1 MISENQLNMVPP
13 RAAAKRRLRL
23 SSFGI
28 HLVLISGALIMVGPF
43 AWMVLTSLKS
53 FGEAT
58 QVPPVILPATPEL
71 NNYSDVFDGLPFF
84 DFYKNTIIMALGRIV
99 GVLFFCSMMA
109 YALARIEF
117 PGRNLIFLL
126 VLSVFMVP
134 GEVLLIPQ
142 YLIMSQ
148 LGLLNTLQ
156 ALILPGLFSAFG
168 TFQLRQ
174 YFLSLPKELEEAA
187 RLDGANHFQIY
198 WRIMLPLV
206 KSGLVALA
214 ILKILISWK
223 ELLWP
228 LIVNNSPDKLTL
240 SAGLAFLQGEYTTNY
255 PQLMAGATMAI
266 LPMIALFALLQRY
279 FIEGIAITGSKGG

>member
-1 MISENQLNMVPP
+1 MISQTQGNTGNVSPF
-13 RAAAKRRLRL
+13 ARLR
-23 SSFGI
+23 FRP
-28 HLVLISGALIMVGPF
+28 GALAIHALLILGAIVMVGPF
-43 AWMVLTSLKS
+43 VWMVLTSLKS
-53 FGEAT
+53 FTEST
-58 QVPPVILPATPEL
+58 QVPPVIFPSQLDW
-71 NNYSDVFDGLPFF
+71 NNYSDVFSSLPFLN
-84 DFYKNTIIMALGRIV
+84 FYINTTLMALGRVV

-117 PGRNLIFLL
+117 PGRNIIFLL

-134 GEVLLIPQ
+134 GQVLLIPQ

-148 LGLLNTLQ
+148 LGWLNTLQ
-156 ALILPGLFSAFG
+156 ALITPGLFSAFG

-206 KSGLVALA
+206 RSGLVALA
-214 ILKILISWK
+214 ILKILWSWN

-240 SAGLAFLQGEYTTNY
+240 SAGLAFLQDEFTTNY
-255 PQLMAGATMAI
+255 PQMMAGATLAI
-266 LPMIALFALLQRY
+266 APMIVLFAVLQRY
-279 FIEGIAITGSKGG
+279 FIEGIALSGSKGG

>member
-1 MISENQLNMVPP
+1 
-13 RAAAKRRLRL
+13 
-23 SSFGI
+23 
-28 HLVLISGALIMVGPF
+28 MVGPF
-43 AWMVLTSLKS
+43 AWMVLTSFKS
-53 FGEAT
+53 FTEAT
-58 QVPPVILPATPEL
+58 QVPPVIIPASFNLE
-71 NNYSDVFDGLPFF
+71 NYRDVFTSLPFLN
-84 DFYKNTIIMALGRIV
+84 FYLNTIFMALGRII

-117 PGRNLIFLL
+117 PGRNFIFLL

-134 GEVLLIPQ
+134 GQVLLIPQ
-142 YLIMSQ
+142 YLIMSH
-148 LGLLNTLQ
+148 LGWLNSIQ
-156 ALILPGLFSAFG
+156 ALITPGLFSAFG

-206 KSGLVALA
+206 RSGLLALA
-214 ILKILISWK
+214 ILKILWSWN

-240 SAGLAFLQGEYTTNY
+240 SAGLAFLQDEFTTNY
-255 PQLMAGATMAI
+255 PVMMAGATLAI
-266 LPMIALFALLQRY
+266 LPMIVMFAVLQRY
-279 FIEGIAITGSKGG
+279 FIEGIAISGSKGG

>member
-1 MISENQLNMVPP
+1 MISQSQRNPSATAP
-13 RAAAKRRLRL
+13 FTRLKVRPASL
-23 SSFGI
+23 AI
-28 HLVLISGALIMVGPF
+28 HLFLIIGALTMVGPF
-43 AWMVLTSLKS
+43 IWMILTSFKS
-53 FGEAT
+53 FTEAT
-58 QVPPVILPATPEL
+58 HVPPVFLPAVPEWS
-71 NNYSDVFDGLPFF
+71 NYSEVFSSLPFF
-84 DFYKNTIIMALGRIV
+84 NFYVNTIVMALGRVV

-134 GEVLLIPQ
+134 GQVLLIPQ
-142 YLIMSQ
+142 YLLMSQ
-148 LGLLNTLQ
+148 LGWLNSLQ
-156 ALILPGLFSAFG
+156 ALIAPGLFSAFG

-206 KSGLVALA
+206 KSGLLALA
-214 ILKILISWK
+214 ILKILWSWN

-240 SAGLAFLQGEYTTNY
+240 SAGLAFLQDEFTTNY
-255 PQLMAGATMAI
+255 PQMMAGATLAI
-266 LPMIALFALLQRY
+266 LPMIVMFAVLQRY
-279 FIEGIAITGSKGG
+279 FIEGIAISGSKGG